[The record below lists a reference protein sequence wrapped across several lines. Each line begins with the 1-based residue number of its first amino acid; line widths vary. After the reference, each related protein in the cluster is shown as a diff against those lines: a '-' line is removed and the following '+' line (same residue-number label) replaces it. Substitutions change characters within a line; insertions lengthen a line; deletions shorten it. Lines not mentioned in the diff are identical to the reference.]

1 MSNLCLLVGTL
12 PNCGAKLV
20 VLFFDFV
27 FVSKMMINNNKNLAK
42 FGYKGD
48 MKSKTLK
55 HLSILSLKPTKN
67 HIYKSADFYANSL
80 KIW

>member
-1 MSNLCLLVGTL
+1 L
-12 PNCGAKLV
+12 PAGWDIAKLWSQISGFIFRFRV
-20 VLFFDFV
+20 
-27 FVSKMMINNNKNLAK
+27 VSKMMINNKKNLAK

-55 HLSILSLKPTKN
+55 HLSILSLPTKN

>member
-1 MSNLCLLVGTL
+1 
-12 PNCGAKLV
+12 
-20 VLFFDFV
+20 
-27 FVSKMMINNNKNLAK
+27 MMINNKKNLAK

-48 MKSKTLK
+48 VKSKTLK
-55 HLSILSLKPTKN
+55 HLSILSLPTKN